1 MTSERSE
8 HGENKLFHITQ
19 PGSSVATSC
28 CEGETKSKRIGI
40 LNIHR
45 QQFKIE
51 EIELK
56 SVRPMLFRTI
66 TLENE
71 IPELIGIQVWPLTIA
86 FPVGFSQSSIFS
98 ILPCDLVT

>member
-1 MTSERSE
+1 MTPERSE

-71 IPELIGIQVWPLTIA
+71 IPELIAIQVWSLA
-86 FPVGFSQSSIFS
+86 QSLFPVGF
-98 ILPCDLVT
+98 

>member
-1 MTSERSE
+1 M
-8 HGENKLFHITQ
+8 
-19 PGSSVATSC
+19 ATSC

-71 IPELIGIQVWPLTIA
+71 IPELIAIQVWSLNL
-86 FPVGFSQSSIFS
+86 FSSWLFTIFS
-98 ILPCDLVT
+98 MVSCAPDSVFVSRSARSNAKGKGEDP